1 MTEEIFCKLPRRLM
15 QANGYISPKDGK
27 AVKLS
32 ATEKI
37 IYIHLADRV
46 KFFVGK
52 KGGTLFESL
61 ETIAEA
67 CGVEVKTVGRV
78 LKGFRDNGVVC
89 AKKGKEA
96 GSTHHRY
103 YYTKVDT
110 NLTLWKGSIE
120 KPETIGSG
128 GSRVVREEK
137 LKVVDEVI
145 DDAPPWYDEDEPF

>member
-15 QANGYISPKDGK
+15 QASGYISPKDGK

-52 KGGTLFESL
+52 KGGTLFESQ

-78 LKGFRDNGVVC
+78 LKGFRDNGVVW

-96 GSTHHRY
+96 GSAHHRY

-110 NLTLWKGSIE
+110 NLTLWKGSIDNPVKIPDTQH
-120 KPETIGSG
+120 KPKK
-128 GSRVVREEK
+128 EEK
-137 LKVVDEVI
+137 QGSVEGVS
-145 DDAPPWYDEDEPF
+145 DDAPPWYGEEGPF

>member
-15 QANGYISPKDGK
+15 QASGYISPKDGK

-52 KGGTLFESL
+52 RGGTLFESL

-78 LKGFRDNGVVC
+78 LKGFRDNGVVW

-96 GSTHHRY
+96 GSSHHRY

-110 NLTLWKGSIE
+110 NLTLWKGGIDNPVKIPDTQHKS
-120 KPETIGSG
+120 KK
-128 GSRVVREEK
+128 EEK
-137 LKVVDEVI
+137 QGSVEGVV
-145 DDAPPWYDEDEPF
+145 DDAPPWYAEDEPF

>member
-1 MTEEIFCKLPRRLM
+1 MTEEIFCKLPRSLM
-15 QANGYISPKDGK
+15 QANGYISPKDCK

-37 IYIHLADRV
+37 IYVHLADRV
-46 KFFVGK
+46 KFFVSK
-52 KGGTLFESL
+52 KGRTLFESQ

-96 GSTHHRY
+96 GSIHHRY

-110 NLTLWKGSIE
+110 NLTLWKGSIDNPE
-120 KPETIGSG
+120 KIPDAQHKPKK
-128 GSRVVREEK
+128 EEK
-137 LKVVDEVI
+137 LNVSEGVI
-145 DDAPPWYDEDEPF
+145 DDAPSWYGEEEPF